1 MLEVAIRKQRRD
13 LTVAAEFTLAAGASL
28 GLFGPSGAGKS
39 TILNCIAGLEPS
51 DAGRIVLDGEAWFP
65 PPLAVHRRRLGYLS
79 QQPCLFP
86 HLTVAANVTF
96 AGAASP
102 AWVAELRSRLALD
115 ACWDAPVHKLSGG
128 QARRAALARMLLRRP
143 PLVLLDEPF
152 TGLDRANVRAM
163 LDALQAWRAAIGFS
177 LIAVDHQP
185 DVLEQMTD
193 SVLWMDAG
201 RASAVQSWESLRRS
215 PEPALQALL
224 EPLHPPIR
232 TIARSGL

>member
-13 LTVAAEFTLAAGASL
+13 LSVAAEFTLAEGASL

-39 TILNCIAGLEPS
+39 TILNCLAGLESP

-65 PPLAVHRRRLGYLS
+65 PPLAVHRRRVGYLA

-96 AGAASP
+96 AGRARS
-102 AWVAELRSRLALD
+102 AWVDELRSRLALD

-128 QARRAALARMLLRRP
+128 QARRVALARMLLRRP
-143 PLVLLDEPF
+143 PLLLLDEPF

-163 LDALQAWRAAIGFS
+163 LAALQAWRAAIGFS

-185 DVLEQMTD
+185 EVLEQMTD
-193 SVLWMDAG
+193 AVISMDQGHA
-201 RASAVQSWESLRRS
+201 AALQSWESLRAN
-215 PEPALQALL
+215 PAPALQALL
-224 EPLHPPIR
+224 DPLYPPIR

>member
-13 LTVAAEFTLAAGASL
+13 LSVAAEFALPEGASL

-39 TILNCIAGLEPS
+39 TVLNCIAGLEPP
-51 DAGRIVLDGEAWFP
+51 DAGSITLDGETWFP
-65 PPLAVHRRRLGYLS
+65 PPLAVHRRRVGYLS

-96 AGAASP
+96 AGGASS
-102 AWVAELRSRLALD
+102 AWLDELRARLALD
-115 ACWDAPVHKLSGG
+115 TCWDASVHKLSGG
-128 QARRAALARMLLRRP
+128 QARRVALARMLLRRP

-152 TGLDRANVRAM
+152 AGLDRANVRAM
-163 LDALQAWRAAIGFS
+163 LEALQAWRAAIGFT

-185 DVLEQMTD
+185 DVLEQMTGA
-193 SVLWMDAG
+193 VIWMDQG
-201 RASAVQSWESLRRS
+201 RASAPQTWQSLRS
-215 PEPALQALL
+215 NSEPSLQALL
-224 EPLHPPIR
+224 EPLQPPIR